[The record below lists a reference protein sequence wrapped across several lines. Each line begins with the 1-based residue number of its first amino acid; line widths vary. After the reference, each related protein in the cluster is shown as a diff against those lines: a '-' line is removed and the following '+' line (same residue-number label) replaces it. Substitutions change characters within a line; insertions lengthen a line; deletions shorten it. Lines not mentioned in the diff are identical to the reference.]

1 VSEDQDAIAEDD
13 PLAPAMAV
21 YGYLSML
28 LGDVVDAL
36 AEDLPP
42 PAEPE
47 M

>member
-1 VSEDQDAIAEDD
+1 
-13 PLAPAMAV
+13 MAV
-21 YGYLSML
+21 YGYLSL
-28 LGDVVDAL
+28 LLSEVVDAL